1 MMLHY
6 RALGRWLITLGTLV
20 LVLWL
25 VDLGAVAAQLR
36 SVALPWLALA
46 LAVTPLQVV
55 ISAWRWR
62 YTVTRLGD
70 HLPFGHAI
78 GEYYLATL
86 VNQLVP
92 GGVVGDA
99 GRALRHRRDSNETS
113 RAIHGVMIERL
124 SGQLTMVLLGVP
136 LVLLWLPV
144 PRPPIPGLFLIPG
157 LLAAALLIWSV
168 SQASPVRRWWQ
179 GFRRDLNLALVNRS
193 ALPVQL
199 ISSLLVTASYL
210 LVFWCLAMGLE
221 LEVARQTPWV
231 LLALCTLLLM
241 AMVIPL
247 TIAGWGVREGAA
259 ALIWPLAGLEPG
271 QGVALSVSYG
281 LLVLVSSLPGALFLF
296 NARKSPANARRNPGQ
311 TAYRCQ
317 D

>member
-1 MMLHY
+1 MIARH
-6 RALGRWLITLGTLV
+6 RALWRWLVTLAVLA

-25 VDLGAVAAQLR
+25 VDLGQVAFQLR
-36 SVALPWLALA
+36 SVALPWLVLA
-46 LAVTPLQVV
+46 LAATPCRWR
-55 ISAWRWR
+55 SPRRWR
-62 YTVTRLGD
+62 YTVARLGG
-70 HLPFGHAI
+70 HLPLGHAI
-78 GEYYLATL
+78 GEYYLATM

-99 GRALRHRRDSNETS
+99 GRALRHRRNSSETTM
-113 RAIHGVMIERL
+113 AVHGVMIERF
-124 SGQLTMVLLGVP
+124 SGQLVMAILAVP

-157 LLAAALLIWSV
+157 ALVAGLLIWSL
-168 SQASPVRRWWQ
+168 SQSSPVQQWWQ
-179 GFRRDLNLALVNRS
+179 GFRKDLNRALFNRT

-199 ISSLLVTASYL
+199 VSSLLVIASYL
-210 LVFWCLAMGLE
+210 LVFWCLAVGLE
-221 LEVARQTPWV
+221 LDVARRDPWL
-231 LLALCTLLLM
+231 LLALCTVLLM
-241 AMVIPL
+241 AMLIPM

-259 ALIWPLAGLEPG
+259 ALIWPLAGFDAG

-296 NARKSPANARRNPGQ
+296 NARKNQTNARKNPDQ
-311 TAYRCQ
+311 TAYQCP